1 MRNRVLIGA
10 VTGVAAVALVAAC
23 SSSKSSDDNGG
34 GGSGGGGGGKVTLK
48 FQSLAFQKPTVA
60 AVKKIVSD
68 WNAAHPNIQVQ
79 YSEGSWDSVHDQL
92 VTQFEGGTAPDI
104 IHDEAADISGFIQQ
118 GYLADL
124 SGDLPGDVKSAVPQG
139 VWDTVSADGK
149 IYAAPTLLQS
159 YVVMA
164 NTDLLKRDGITVPDG
179 ATLSWDDLQ
188 AMAKKATTGGAYG
201 LGWGLKS
208 PTASILSL
216 SLNFDGKYFTGT
228 GQDAKVD
235 VGANEKQVPQRIHAM
250 AYDDKSIAPVT
261 LTQSGTDILPGF
273 YAGKYA
279 MVVEGNYAAQQI
291 SEEAPKSFHWAV
303 LPPLTGTSSNQAA
316 DPQTLSVAQSSKHVK
331 EATQFIS
338 YFMQAQNLAA
348 VGQGDWLIPTTE
360 SARDA
365 INQATSG
372 ASGWAQTLKGASSM
386 VAAPFQA
393 ATNYPRWKDQIATP
407 AFQQFLANKMSLDDL
422 AKKLTS
428 GWGDVNQ

>member
-1 MRNRVLIGA
+1 MRNRLTIVA
-10 VTGVAAVALVAAC
+10 AAAVAAAGLVAGC
-23 SSSKSSDDNGG
+23 S
-34 GGSGGGGGGKVTLK
+34 SGGGGGSDSGGTVNLK
-48 FQSLAFQKPTVA
+48 FQSLAFQKPTIA
-60 AVKKIVSD
+60 AVKKIVND
-68 WNAAHPNIQVQ
+68 WNAAHPKIHVE

-124 SGDLPGDVKSAVPQG
+124 SGDIPADVKSAVPQG

-164 NTDLLKRDGITVPDG
+164 NTDLLKKDGITVPNG

-188 AMAKKATTGGAYG
+188 AIAKKATTDGAYG

-208 PTASILSL
+208 PTATMLSL
-216 SLNFDGKYFTGT
+216 GLNFDGKYFTGT
-228 GQDAKVD
+228 GQDAKVE
-235 VGANEKQVPQRIHAM
+235 VGDNEKQVPSRIHAM
-250 AYDDKSIAPVT
+250 AYDDKSISPT
-261 LTQSGTDILPGF
+261 SLTQSGTDILPGF

-303 LPPLTGTSSNQAA
+303 LPPLAGTSSNQAA

-338 YFMQAQNLAA
+338 YFMQADNLAA
-348 VGQGDWLIPTTE
+348 VGQGDWLIPTTAA
-360 SARDA
+360 ARDA
-365 INQATSG
+365 INKATGG
-372 ASGWAQTLKGASSM
+372 ADGWTQTLKAATSM
-386 VAAPFQA
+386 VAAPFQS

-407 AFQQFLANKMSLDDL
+407 AFQQFLANKLSVDDL

>member
-1 MRNRVLIGA
+1 MRRTI
-10 VTGVAAVALVAAC
+10 TAAVATVAAAALVASC
-23 SSSKSSDDNGG
+23 SSSKSGGDGKGG
-34 GGSGGGGGGKVTLK
+34 GTGGDGGSKVTLK
-48 FQSLAFQKPTVA
+48 FQSLAFQKPTIA

-68 WNAAHPNIQVQ
+68 WNAAHPNIQVN

-124 SGDLPGDVKSAVPQG
+124 SGDLPADVKSSVPQG
-139 VWDTVSADGK
+139 VWDTVSAEGK

-188 AMAKKATTGGAYG
+188 AMAKKATSGGTSG

-208 PTASILSL
+208 PTATMLSL
-216 SLNFDGKYFTGT
+216 SLNFDGKYFSGT
-228 GQDAKVD
+228 GLDAKVD
-235 VGANEKQVPQRIHAM
+235 VGDNEKQVPQRIHAM

-279 MVVEGNYAAQQI
+279 MVVEANYAAQQI
-291 SEEAPKSFHWAV
+291 TQEAPKSFHWAV

-331 EATQFIS
+331 QATEFIS

-348 VGQGDWLIPTTE
+348 VGQGDWLIPTTQT
-360 SARDA
+360 ARDA
-365 INQATSG
+365 ISKATGG
-372 ASGWAQTLKGASSM
+372 ATGWAQTLKGASSQ
-386 VAAPFQA
+386 VAAAFQA

-407 AFQQFLANKMSLDDL
+407 AFQQFLANKLSLDDL

>member
-1 MRNRVLIGA
+1 MRRTITAVL
-10 VTGVAAVALVAAC
+10 AAAAAASLVAAC
-23 SSSKSSDDNGG
+23 SS
-34 GGSGGGGGGKVTLK
+34 GGGGGNKDGKVSLK
-48 FQSLAFQKPTVA
+48 FQSLAFQKPTIA
-60 AVKKIVSD
+60 AVKKIVND
-68 WNAAHPNIQVQ
+68 WNAAHPNIHVE
-79 YSEGSWDSVHDQL
+79 YSEGTWDGVHDQL

-124 SGDLPGDVKSAVPQG
+124 SGNIPADVKSSVPQG
-139 VWDTVSADGK
+139 VWDTVSAEGK

-164 NTDLLKRDGITVPDG
+164 NTDLLKQDGITVPDG

-188 AMAKKATTGGAYG
+188 AIAKKATTGGKYG

-208 PTASILSL
+208 PTASMLSL
-216 SLNFDGKYFTGT
+216 GLNFDGKYFTGS
-228 GQDAKVD
+228 GPDAKVV
-235 VGANEKQVPQRIHAM
+235 VGDNEKQVPRRIHAM
-250 AYDDKSIAPVT
+250 AYDDKSISPVT
-261 LTQSGTDILPGF
+261 LTQSGSDILPGF

-279 MVVEGNYAAQQI
+279 MVVEGNYVAQQI
-291 SEEAPKSFHWAV
+291 TQEAPKSFHWAV

-338 YFMQAQNLAA
+338 YFMQADNLAA
-348 VGQGDWLIPTTE
+348 VGQGDWLIPTTAA
-360 SARDA
+360 ARDT
-365 INQATSG
+365 INKATGG

-386 VAAPFQA
+386 VAAPFQS

>member
-1 MRNRVLIGA
+1 MRRTI
-10 VTGVAAVALVAAC
+10 TAAVAIVAAAALVAGC
-23 SSSKSSDDNGG
+23 SSSKSGNDN
-34 GGSGGGGGGKVTLK
+34 GGSGGGGDSGGKITLK
-48 FQSLAFQKPTVA
+48 FQSLAFQKPTIA

-68 WNAAHPNIQVQ
+68 WNTAHPNIQVN

-124 SGDLPGDVKSAVPQG
+124 SGDLPADVKSSVPQG
-139 VWDTVSADGK
+139 VWDTVSAEGK

-188 AMAKKATTGGAYG
+188 AMAKKATSGGTYG

-208 PTASILSL
+208 PTATMLSL
-216 SLNFDGKYFTGT
+216 SLNFDGKYFSGT
-228 GQDAKVD
+228 GLDAKVD
-235 VGANEKQVPQRIHAM
+235 VGDNEKQVPQRIHAM

-279 MVVEGNYAAQQI
+279 MVVEANYAAQQI
-291 SEEAPKSFHWAV
+291 SQEAPKSFHWAV

-331 EATQFIS
+331 QATQFIS

-360 SARDA
+360 TARDA
-365 INQATSG
+365 ISKATGG
-372 ASGWAQTLKGASSM
+372 AAGWAQTLKGASSQ
-386 VAAPFQA
+386 VAAAFQA

-407 AFQQFLANKMSLDDL
+407 AFQQFLANKLSLDDL

>member
-1 MRNRVLIGA
+1 VN
-10 VTGVAAVALVAAC
+10 
-23 SSSKSSDDNGG
+23 
-34 GGSGGGGGGKVTLK
+34 
-48 FQSLAFQKPTVA
+48 
-60 AVKKIVSD
+60 
-68 WNAAHPNIQVQ
+68 

-124 SGDLPGDVKSAVPQG
+124 SGDLPADVKSSVPQG

-188 AMAKKATTGGAYG
+188 AMAKKATSGGTYG

-208 PTASILSL
+208 PTATMLSL
-216 SLNFDGKYFTGT
+216 SLNFDGKYFSGS

-235 VGANEKQVPQRIHAM
+235 VGDNEKQVPERIHAM
-250 AYDDKSIAPVT
+250 AYDDKSIAPVS
-261 LTQSGTDILPGF
+261 LTQSGTDVLPGF

-291 SEEAPKSFHWAV
+291 TAEAPKSFHWAV

-331 EATQFIS
+331 QASEFIS

-348 VGQGDWLIPTTE
+348 VGQGDWLIPTTQT
-360 SARDA
+360 ARDA
-365 INQATSG
+365 INKATGG
-372 ASGWAQTLKGASSM
+372 ASGWAQTLKGASSQ
-386 VAAPFQA
+386 VAAAFQA

-407 AFQQFLANKMSLDDL
+407 AFQQFLANKLSLDDL